1 MKSSDYERHLKRFG
15 WYWFYAALLFA
26 AGAGLAIV
34 FQARAPMVANIGVVL
49 AFVGV
54 VSGIV
59 ITLIRMALTFGLFR
73 SKVG

>member
-26 AGAGLAIV
+26 GGAGLAIV
-34 FQARAPMVANIGVVL
+34 FQTRAPTVANVGVVV
-49 AFVGV
+49 AFAGV

-59 ITLIRMALTFGLFR
+59 ITLVRMALTFGLFR